1 MKCARCHRR
10 IKGAFTHLLGLPVGP
25 VCAKKMDLPADKKDH
40 TAKVV
45 RDDKTKD
52 LFESEAWTE

>member
-25 VCAKKMDLPADKKDH
+25 VCAKKMALSRDSNDRA
-40 TAKVV
+40 AKVV
-45 RDDKTKD
+45 RDEKTKD
-52 LFESEAWTE
+52 LFGDTE

>member
-1 MKCARCHRR
+1 MKCARCHRG
-10 IKGAFTHLLGLPVGP
+10 IKGAFTWLHGLPLGP
-25 VCAKKMDLPADKKDH
+25 VCAKLMALKPDSKDR

-52 LFESEAWTE
+52 LFGDAE

>member
-25 VCAKKMDLPADKKDH
+25 VCAKKMALSRDSKDRA
-40 TAKVV
+40 AKVV
-45 RDDKTKD
+45 RDEKTKD
-52 LFESEAWTE
+52 LFGDTE

>member
-25 VCAKKMDLPADKKDH
+25 VCAKKMALTPDKKDRA
-40 TAKVV
+40 AKVV
-45 RDDKTKD
+45 RDEKTKD

>member
-25 VCAKKMDLPADKKDH
+25 VCAKKMALKADKKDRA
-40 TAKVV
+40 AKVV
-45 RDDKTKD
+45 RDEKTKD
-52 LFESEAWTE
+52 LFGDEK